1 MKEMKFFHKLTLFF
15 SSLSPLFLYLIYKL
29 TTLEIPYKIIA
40 IILLSALSMGSIT
53 IFFYHFRKRKEPDYE
68 LKIKSFDSKTSSKI
82 KEILPYILFLLS
94 SELLNLTIISTVIL
108 ILYYLIL
115 YYKDEESLLLNPLFI
130 VWNLNLLEVK
140 DKEDNKYL
148 LLTKKK
154 KIMKESIIEFNCISG
169 RVIRQWN

>member
-1 MKEMKFFHKLTLFF
+1 
-15 SSLSPLFLYLIYKL
+15 
-29 TTLEIPYKIIA
+29 
-40 IILLSALSMGSIT
+40 
-53 IFFYHFRKRKEPDYE
+53 
-68 LKIKSFDSKTSSKI
+68 
-82 KEILPYILFLLS
+82 
-94 SELLNLTIISTVIL
+94 VIL

-130 VWNLNLLEVK
+130 VWNLNLLEIK

-154 KIMKESIIEFNCISG
+154 KIMKESIIEFNYISG